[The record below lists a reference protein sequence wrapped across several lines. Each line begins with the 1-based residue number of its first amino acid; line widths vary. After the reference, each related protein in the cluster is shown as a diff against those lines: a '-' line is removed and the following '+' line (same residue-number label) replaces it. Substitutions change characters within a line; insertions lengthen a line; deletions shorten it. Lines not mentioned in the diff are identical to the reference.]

1 MKKTGYLAPLFLTLL
16 LSINSCNKQPEL
28 SREEWEKIAEVISE
42 VMNTNEIIVHQKE
55 LGHNAFILTF
65 VNRVYDNTPNT
76 KQIETFIHDS
86 TRVTVLHPNSDLENS
101 FWVPDNEQV
110 ILLIQINSGELSFH
124 QLGYLDLTLDLKKQN
139 DDLTIY

>member
-1 MKKTGYLAPLFLTLL
+1 VKKTGYLAPLFLTLL

-65 VNRVYDNTPNT
+65 VNRVY
-76 KQIETFIHDS
+76 
-86 TRVTVLHPNSDLENS
+86 
-101 FWVPDNEQV
+101 
-110 ILLIQINSGELSFH
+110 
-124 QLGYLDLTLDLKKQN
+124 
-139 DDLTIY
+139 